1 MTDALAR
8 LFVQHGLP
16 EEFSSAFTEG
26 MRGFHSASL
35 IGGLAHSQKA
45 FVMSVK
51 DQLWAYTPHFRKAIA
66 SALRVLFQTKI
77 VGMGM
82 CPVDVDQ
89 NVIFVDDTDRRWVFA
104 MEEARG
110 ALYAFYP
117 QPNTIVLNIT
127 TLSAEELN
135 DPASTTN
142 GKKLII
148 YQILD

>member
-16 EEFSSAFTEG
+16 EEFSSAFGEG

-45 FVMSVK
+45 FVMSAK

-66 SALRVLFQTKI
+66 SALQVLFQTKI

-89 NVIFVDDTDRRWVFA
+89 NVIFVDDTDRRGVFA
-104 MEEARG
+104 MEAGG

-117 QPNTIVLNIT
+117 QPDTSVLNMK

-135 DPASTTN
+135 DPASTSN
-142 GKKLII
+142 GEKLII
-148 YQILD
+148 YKILD